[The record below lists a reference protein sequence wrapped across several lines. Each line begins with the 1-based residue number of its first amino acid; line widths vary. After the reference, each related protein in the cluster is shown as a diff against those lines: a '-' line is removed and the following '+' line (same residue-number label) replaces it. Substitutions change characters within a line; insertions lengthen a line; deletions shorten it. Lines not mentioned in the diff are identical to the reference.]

1 MDYGAIDLHVRH
13 TLIRFVNQEG
23 TVLLDRRVTTTVEE
37 LQHVFGGRPRARIL
51 IESGTDSEWVAQAIE
66 ACGHEVIVADPTYA
80 LMYGHRDPRIK
91 TDRRDV
97 AALAEACRLGI
108 YRRAHRVSA
117 AQRER
122 RRALRVREQLVRTR
136 TQLINLVRAQLRQE
150 GYRLPAGC
158 STTVVRR
165 CQALPLPPGLRAALE
180 PVLTVLTTIG
190 DELRACT
197 ETLAAVAAQD
207 PIVQRLQTAPGV
219 GVITALTYRA
229 VVDDV
234 ARFADARG
242 VAAYLGLVPRED
254 SSGTRQR
261 KGTITKAGPPGLR
274 TLLVQASWVVWRQ
287 RRGGGAL
294 HAWVHQLAA
303 RRGRRIAVVALARR
317 LGRILFAMWRDA
329 TDFGVAPTEPGA
341 TVA

>member
-1 MDYGAIDLHVRH
+1 
-13 TLIRFVNQEG
+13 
-23 TVLLDRRVTTTVEE
+23 
-37 LQHVFGGRPRARIL
+37 
-51 IESGTDSEWVAQAIE
+51 
-66 ACGHEVIVADPTYA
+66 
-80 LMYGHRDPRIK
+80 
-91 TDRRDV
+91 
-97 AALAEACRLGI
+97 
-108 YRRAHRVSA
+108 
-117 AQRER
+117 
-122 RRALRVREQLVRTR
+122 
-136 TQLINLVRAQLRQE
+136 
-150 GYRLPAGC
+150 
-158 STTVVRR
+158 
-165 CQALPLPPGLRAALE
+165 
-180 PVLTVLTTIG
+180 
-190 DELRACT
+190 
-197 ETLAAVAAQD
+197 
-207 PIVQRLQTAPGV
+207 APGV

-329 TDFGVAPTEPGA
+329 TDFGVTPTAPGA